1 MNMKNKYN
9 KNENTEQE
17 KNPFVQ
23 IPNQILTSDKLPD
36 EVFRTL
42 CVLLSF
48 RIKDNPTFPSLKT
61 ISIRRHKSINSIS
74 NHIRV
79 LREIGLISSKKRGY
93 SQSNQYFFN
102 FTVGSDIDM
111 SMNSNIPTNSNS
123 IYQSVGNTTPSQLVT
138 NNNNVNIDI
147 KNKKNVSFFEEM
159 ETPMDK
165 IRNKHRWL
173 NHLSL

>member
-9 KNENTEQE
+9 KNENIEQE
-17 KNPFVQ
+17 KNSFVQ

-74 NHIRV
+74 NHIRI

-111 SMNSNIPTNSNS
+111 SMNSNIPTSSDS
-123 IYQSVGNTTPSQLVT
+123 IYQSAGNTTPSQLVT

-147 KNKKNVSFFEEM
+147 KNKKISSFEEM

>member
-1 MNMKNKYN
+1 MKNKYN

-23 IPNQILTSDKLPD
+23 IPNQILTSEKLPD

-61 ISIRRHKSINSIS
+61 ISTRRHKSINAIS
-74 NHIRV
+74 NHIRI
-79 LREIGLISSKKRGY
+79 LRESGLISSKKRGY

-111 SMNSNIPTNSNS
+111 SRNSNIPTNSDS
-123 IYQSVGNTTPSQLVT
+123 IYQPDGNTTPSQLVT

-147 KNKKNVSFFEEM
+147 NNKKNISSFEEM
-159 ETPMDK
+159 ETAMDK
-165 IRNKHRWL
+165 IRNKHKWL
-173 NHLSL
+173 KHLSL

>member
-1 MNMKNKYN
+1 MKNKYN

-23 IPNQILTSDKLPD
+23 IPNQILTSEKLPD

>member
-1 MNMKNKYN
+1 MKNKYN

-17 KNPFVQ
+17 KNPFIQ
-23 IPNQILTSDKLPD
+23 IPNQILTSEKLPD

-61 ISIRRHKSINSIS
+61 ISTRRHKSINSIS
-74 NHIRV
+74 NHIRI
-79 LREIGLISSKKRGY
+79 LRESGLISSKKRGY

-111 SMNSNIPTNSNS
+111 SRNFYIPTNSDS
-123 IYQSVGNTTPSQLVT
+123 IYQSIGNITPSQLVT
-138 NNNNVNIDI
+138 NNNNINIDI
-147 KNKKNVSFFEEM
+147 KNKKNTSTFEKT
-159 ETPMDK
+159 ETPMNK
-165 IRNKHRWL
+165 IRDKYRWL
-173 NHLSL
+173 NH